1 MIAMVSVL
9 LEGLLIASVARGPAV
24 ALGLPG
30 FRETVEG
37 SVVEVGLMLE
47 TYEFGD
53 FLHRRCI
60 EVLARGK
67 ESKAMLL
74 AVGAEVPLFYFAEHS
89 RYIDIG
95 NQVVTRLWVT
105 IWLPIA
111 M

>member
-1 MIAMVSVL
+1 MIDLARGTTVTVSVPSAVASMIAMVSVL

-74 AVGAEVPLFYFAEHS
+74 AVGAEVPLLYF
-89 RYIDIG
+89 IF
-95 NQVVTRLWVT
+95 
-105 IWLPIA
+105 
-111 M
+111 